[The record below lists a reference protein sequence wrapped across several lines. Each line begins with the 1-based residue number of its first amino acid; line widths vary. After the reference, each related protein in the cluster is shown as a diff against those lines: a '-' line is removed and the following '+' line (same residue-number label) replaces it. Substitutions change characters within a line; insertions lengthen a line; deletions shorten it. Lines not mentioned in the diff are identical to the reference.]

1 MKDFTLRKRF
11 LDCKSGTS
19 SLFKGFVMLVV
30 LMLMTTSSAMA
41 EVIDGIRYVLDPV
54 KKTATILPQ
63 INGYYS
69 GDIIIP
75 EKVKGNDGVEY
86 VVTSLG
92 ASCFEGCSG
101 LTSITIPSSVT
112 SLGGACFSGCR
123 GLTSITIPSSVTSL
137 GGACFFSC
145 SGLTSITIPSSVTSL
160 GGACFFSCSGLT
172 SITIPSSVTSLG
184 GACFFSCSG
193 LTSITIPSSVTS
205 LDDYCFYDCDG
216 LTSITIPSSVTSLGE
231 SCFYNCSG
239 LTSITIPSSVT
250 SLGNYCFEGCRG
262 LTTITIPSS
271 VTSLSYGCF
280 WDCSGLTTITIPSSV
295 TSLGGYCFSG
305 CSGLTSITI
314 PSSVTSL
321 GGHCFSHCRGLTS
334 ITIPSSVTSLGES
347 CFSDCSGLT
356 SITIPSSVTSLGESC
371 FSDCSGLT
379 SITIP
384 SSVTSLGDYCFLGCL
399 KLETVYFKG
408 KYWDYFHYSN
418 LKIPTTS
425 IIKVPA
431 EYLQEYKDAFGPDYK
446 YIYAW
451 NPDETGED
459 NKPVTQCSTP
469 SVSYGEGKLMFA
481 CETTGA
487 KYHYTIT
494 DTDIKSDALSENGEV
509 SLTAAYKI
517 SVYAIADGYTASD
530 KAEATLYWVNANLDN
545 STNINMVRTRGVVA
559 SAHDGIVTLSGLD
572 NGEVVKFYAADGKYL
587 GSSVAANGA
596 ASFAVNESLVI
607 AKVGKDSI
615 KIAVK

>member
-1 MKDFTLRKRF
+1 MKDFTLRKKF
-11 LDCKSGTS
+11 LDCKSGTC

-41 EVIDGIRYVLDPV
+41 QEPKFEVIDGFHYLLDSDT
-54 KKTATILPQ
+54 KTATLFPKRE
-63 INGYYS
+63 GKYS

-92 ASCFEGCSG
+92 ASCFYGCSGLTSITIPSSVTSLGASCFYNCSGLTYITIPSSVTSLGGCCFYGCSG

-112 SLGGACFSGCR
+112 SLGGS
-123 GLTSITIPSSVTSL
+123 
-137 GGACFFSC
+137 CFFGC

-160 GGACFFSCSGLT
+160 GDGCFSYCSGLT

-184 GACFFSCSG
+184 WDCFSG
-193 LTSITIPSSVTS
+193 
-205 LDDYCFYDCDG
+205 CGG
-216 LTSITIPSSVTSLGE
+216 LTSITIPSSVTSLGVY
-231 SCFYNCSG
+231 CFDGCSG

-250 SLGNYCFEGCRG
+250 SLGERCF
-262 LTTITIPSS
+262 
-271 VTSLSYGCF
+271 Y
-280 WDCSGLTTITIPSSV
+280 
-295 TSLGGYCFSG
+295 G

-321 GGHCFSHCRGLTS
+321 GGGCF
-334 ITIPSSVTSLGES
+334 E
-347 CFSDCSGLT
+347 DCQN
-356 SITIPSSVTSLGESC
+356 
-371 FSDCSGLT
+371 
-379 SITIP
+379 
-384 SSVTSLGDYCFLGCL
+384 
-399 KLETVYFKG
+399 LETVYFEG
-408 KYWDYFHYSN
+408 KKCNSSYKD
-418 LKIPTTS
+418 LDVPKTS
-425 IIKVPA
+425 IIKVPT
-431 EYLQEYKDAFGPDYK
+431 EYLQEYKDAFGSDYK

-451 NPDETGED
+451 NPNETGDD

-469 SVSYGEGKLMFA
+469 SISYKSGKLMFA
-481 CETTGA
+481 CETTGV

-509 SLTAAYKI
+509 SLSAAYNI
-517 SVYAIADGYTASD
+517 SVYATADGYKASD
-530 KAEATLYWVNANLDN
+530 KAEATLYWINANLDTG
-545 STNINMVRTRGVVA
+545 TNINMVKTRGVVA
-559 SAHDGIVTLSGLD
+559 SAHDGIVTLSGLN
-572 NGEVVKFYAADGKYL
+572 NGEVVKFYATDGKYL

>member
-1 MKDFTLRKRF
+1 MKDFTLRKNF

-41 EVIDGIRYVLDPV
+41 QEPKFEVIDGFRYLLDSDT
-54 KKTATILPQ
+54 KTATLVPQ
-63 INGYYS
+63 KDGDYS

-92 ASCFEGCSG
+92 ASCFSGCSG

-112 SLGGACFSGCR
+112 SLGGSCFSGCW

-137 GGACFFSC
+137 GR
-145 SGLTSITIPSSVTSL
+145 
-160 GGACFFSCSGLT
+160 
-172 SITIPSSVTSLG
+172 
-184 GACFFSCSG
+184 
-193 LTSITIPSSVTS
+193 
-205 LDDYCFYDCDG
+205 Y
-216 LTSITIPSSVTSLGE
+216 
-231 SCFYNCSG
+231 CFYNCSG

-250 SLGNYCFEGCRG
+250 SLGEDCF
-262 LTTITIPSS
+262 
-271 VTSLSYGCF
+271 YN
-280 WDCSGLTTITIPSSV
+280 CSGLTSITIPSSV
-295 TSLGGYCFSG
+295 TSLGWYCFAG

-321 GGHCFSHCRGLTS
+321 GT
-334 ITIPSSVTSLGES
+334 S
-347 CFSDCSGLT
+347 CFS
-356 SITIPSSVTSLGESC
+356 
-371 FSDCSGLT
+371 
-379 SITIP
+379 
-384 SSVTSLGDYCFLGCL
+384 GC
-399 KLETVYFKG
+399 KNLETVYFKG
-408 KYWDYFHYSN
+408 KKCNSSYKD
-418 LKIPTTS
+418 LEIPTTS
-425 IIKVPA
+425 IIKVPT
-431 EYLQEYKDAFGPDYK
+431 EYLQEYKNAFGSDYK

-451 NPDETGED
+451 NPNGTGDD

-469 SVSYGEGKLMFA
+469 SVSYGEGKLKFA
-481 CETTGA
+481 CETAGA

-509 SLTAAYKI
+509 SLSAAYNI
-517 SVYAIADGYTASD
+517 SVYATADGYKASD
-530 KAEATLYWVNANLDN
+530 KAEATLYWIDANLDTG
-545 STNINMVRTRGVVA
+545 TNINMVKTRGVVA
-559 SAHDGIVTLSGLD
+559 SAHDGIICLSGLD
-572 NGEVVKFYAADGKYL
+572 NGEVVKFYATDGKYL